1 MFNLS
6 DESSNPSC
14 EIVVSIFLFLISE
27 FEYVINKIIIIESMK
42 VKILKNLNLDKK
54 TIINNVLM
62 NVKPKAVRS
71 PAIYT
76 TTSTNIKSKHI
87 EI

>member
-1 MFNLS
+1 M
-6 DESSNPSC
+6 
-14 EIVVSIFLFLISE
+14 
-27 FEYVINKIIIIESMK
+27 INKIIIIESMK

-71 PAIYT
+71 PAIKPQHQQ
-76 TTSTNIKSKHI
+76 ILK
-87 EI
+87 